1 MITSRHN
8 DQISGQ
14 AIGRVFRQNLLT
26 IATMGGVVAGSWWR
40 LWCSSFSK
48 SISQWEALW
57 QVPDEDFMV
66 IFLKINLTISCLSQ
80 EQSEQ
85 FSLTKI
91 IFEWFKF
98 LGNYIFMNWVV
109 LNQYVLMNNDQ
120 KTYQELFWEWCW
132 SRARRNSGRWGTQ
145 CKITKFVT
153 FLSFLFVRGV
163 SLDHFCLSSHIC
175 TC

>member
-48 SISQWEALW
+48 DYDGHLSQNQSHNLHHGFGLCHCSDIDSN
-57 QVPDEDFMV
+57 VV
-66 IFLKINLTISCLSQ
+66 FLKGNQSNFPSQ
-80 EQSEQ
+80 KNNFWQ
-85 FSLTKI
+85 
-91 IFEWFKF
+91 WFKF
-98 LGNYIFMNWVV
+98 LGNYSLWVV
-109 LNQYVLMNNDQ
+109 LQQYVLINNDL
-120 KTYQELFWEWCW
+120 KTGQELFWEWCW

-145 CKITKFVT
+145 CKIKICHFPR
-153 FLSFLFVRGV
+153 LF
-163 SLDHFCLSSHIC
+163 FC
-175 TC
+175 